1 MDILNW
7 GALDGYSKLGS
18 SQTDEDDSD
27 NTNEESDNKV
37 NIRKSMMNIYKLRSR
52 SNLVQEK
59 DALKNN
65 DVCENTSR
73 KKDLS
78 DHHMKDP
85 TKDDDKTEIKPS
97 DKACDG
103 IESLGIEKKTC
114 SSSRPG
120 TRVEMA
126 KALWKKM
133 KENKQF
139 RHNKLY
145 KLIKYIN
152 EY

>member
-1 MDILNW
+1 M
-7 GALDGYSKLGS
+7 
-18 SQTDEDDSD
+18 
-27 NTNEESDNKV
+27 
-37 NIRKSMMNIYKLRSR
+37 RHIYKLRSRTR

-59 DALKNN
+59 DASQKD
-65 DVCENTSR
+65 DVCEKNSR
-73 KKDLS
+73 KKGLS
-78 DHHMKDP
+78 DHLMKNP

-103 IESLGIEKKTC
+103 IESLGIEKKKC
-114 SSSRPG
+114 SSRPG